1 MEPISTSVMI
11 GSIVSYLGAKLAK
24 NESVNSFLSDFTSAT
39 VNWIKPLFLKEDGE
53 EKDIIANLK
62 QKPDSKARK
71 TAVTAALE
79 IGLEDTPEATNYIQE
94 IFEKISKTEEGG
106 KIVNNIINSKN
117 VNTGNVNTGGGDFI
131 IGDNN
136 NK

>member
-53 EKDIIANLK
+53 EKESLAKYRKNPGNNDRKDIIVSMLK
-62 QKPDSKARK
+62 AEL
-71 TAVTAALE
+71 A
-79 IGLEDTPEATNYIQE
+79 DTPEAANYIKE

-106 KIVNNIINSKN
+106 KIVNNIIGSKN

-136 NK
+136 K